1 MPNIE
6 NNQSNQELIGL
17 YGLGD
22 YNTQQIKAFI
32 RYFEIEDLNPKEFY
46 NRRPDAAF
54 DPDEYI
60 KIMSPETAALIIP
73 DAFAGKIGIELL
85 KNMTLEQLEKIGS
98 GNDPFLKLT
107 IKNTFK
113 RLSNLESEKNNPQI
127 KKIGQYLIYSPAWQ
141 F

>member
-1 MPNIE
+1 MSNQQ

-22 YNTQQIKAFI
+22 YNTQQIKAFV
-32 RYFEIEDLNPKEFY
+32 RYFEIEDLSPKEFY
-46 NRRPDAAF
+46 DRRPDAAIE
-54 DPDEYI
+54 PGKYI
-60 KIMSPETAALIIP
+60 EIMSPKTATLIIP

-85 KNMTLEQLEKIGS
+85 KNMNVKQLERIGC
-98 GNDPFLKLT
+98 GNNPLLKLA

-113 RLSNLESEKNNPQI
+113 KLTNLED
-127 KKIGQYLIYSPAWQ
+127 KISQYLIYSPAWQ